1 MRWYLRM
8 RRLLI
13 VIMLASSI
21 EIKEILKVRLVI
33 FDFSEVCLWD
43 DIMVTTYG
51 MMVRVSEKPVISN
64 MSMTLGRTFL
74 IIMRVE

>member
-1 MRWYLRM
+1 M